1 MAWFFVCA
9 LLLAAGALVFIKNVS
24 ELAVDV
30 AFVIVA
36 GILGFGIPA
45 IWQIVN
51 GAIEQKE
58 EDKRKGQDEEVAE
71 HGDLFQDFHC
81 SPPSMPGII
90 SKRKKWST
98 PRPRRW
104 RTGRISATMIPVR
117 P

>member
-58 EDKRKGQDEEVAE
+58 EDKRKGQDEEDRKSALAKKRNE
-71 HGDLFQDFHC
+71 EEEKKKEGKSDG
-81 SPPSMPGII
+81 SGIT
-90 SKRKKWST
+90 K
-98 PRPRRW
+98 
-104 RTGRISATMIPVR
+104 
-117 P
+117 